1 MDTLI
6 KKLCNDLTV
15 TGSEYV
21 GDTMELHVEYVPEH
35 ISCCP
40 KCGQPSKRRH
50 SAHIRRIKD
59 LPIQEYK
66 VVLVLNVREY
76 FCDNKEC
83 PQKIFAEKY
92 DFLCST
98 GTRTQRLDDYLLN
111 TALDSSAIGTERLV
125 REKIADVSNDSILR
139 IIKKNASDTQ

>member
-1 MDTLI
+1 METLV
-6 KKLCNDLTV
+6 KKLCPDLRLTA
-15 TGSEYV
+15 SEYI
-21 GDTMELHVEYVPEH
+21 GDTLELYVEYEPEYV
-35 ISCCP
+35 SSCP
-40 KCGQPSKRRH
+40 KCGQGSKRRH

-66 VVLVLNVREY
+66 VILVLNVREY
-76 FCDNKEC
+76 FCDNEKC

-98 GTRTQRLDDYLLN
+98 GTRTQRLDDYLLK

-139 IIKKNASDTQ
+139 IIKKNASDKQ